1 MKCQSC
7 GEKEA
12 TVHLTDL
19 INNEEKHLCDKCA
32 EEQGAVA
39 PTLSVSSVLSSLIEQ
54 QHETEIEDD
63 LKDVTCPMCGTTY
76 EELRK
81 QGKAGCARCY
91 EVFARGFMPFIERIQ
106 GSSEHRGK
114 APRRL
119 DKADTEIRR
128 RLLHCKQRLKIAVM
142 EEDYEL
148 AASMRDEIRMIEKQK
163 AGEGKDDV
171 TR

>member
-19 INNEEKHLCDKCA
+19 IHEDEKHLCDKCA
-32 EEQGAVA
+32 EEEGAVA

-54 QHETEIEDD
+54 QQEHEIEDE
-63 LKDVTCPMCGTTY
+63 LKDVTCPMCGITY

-91 EVFARGFMPFIERIQ
+91 EVFARGFMPFVERIQ

-119 DKADTEIRR
+119 DKADTEVRR
-128 RLLHCKQRLKIAVM
+128 KLLHLKQRLKIAVM

-148 AASMRDEIRMIEKQK
+148 AASMRDEIREFEEKQK
-163 AGEGKDDV
+163 NV
-171 TR
+171 S